1 MYKFEYRSPRFAVD
15 LQARFIAE
23 DSSIAG
29 RCREISEGGMTLEH
43 GSLLPQDSAGI
54 VSVSY
59 NGRNI
64 EIQARVA
71 HAGTRIRMRVVLP
84 APLGPRSAKTV
95 PGSTESETSSR
106 AWFEP
111 NRFDTPWTSI
121 AIIVG
126 SVEPFRSEARVSER
140 PLSMP
145 LVDVAMATAFVLVVW
160 FQTE

>member
-1 MYKFEYRSPRFAVD
+1 MYKFEYRAPRFAVD

-64 EIQARVA
+64 EIQACVA
-71 HAGTRIRMRVVLP
+71 HAGTRQCGLKFIYETEEERRDMALFVAFLAATQKATGMPPTISAPGSAPMPGRPRPVRSQP
-84 APLGPRSAKTV
+84 ALEPSLQCWAPRS
-95 PGSTESETSSR
+95 GRR
-106 AWFEP
+106 A
-111 NRFDTPWTSI
+111 
-121 AIIVG
+121 
-126 SVEPFRSEARVSER
+126 
-140 PLSMP
+140 
-145 LVDVAMATAFVLVVW
+145 
-160 FQTE
+160 